1 MKRRT
6 FLIASGTF
14 LTAPLIAGAQ
24 EPLKIAKLGQLSMGA
39 AGRGIPRIPITA
51 AFYAALHD
59 LGWVEGKN
67 LVVEWLG
74 AEGRTERLPELAREL
89 VRRKV
94 DVIVVGACGAP
105 LDAAR
110 RATSTIPI
118 VVTTCADDMVAD
130 GIIAS
135 LARPGGNVTGQSKV
149 TPELTAKRLAL
160 IKEFLPAVSRVGVLW
175 APDYSDF
182 AADWRA
188 LREAARRL
196 GVTLHSAE
204 ARQPTEFE
212 PALVRLRREG
222 AEALITFS
230 DALVFGHVK
239 TLTEKAAQTRLPA
252 VYAFREAVD
261 VGGLM
266 SYGPNAEHM
275 FRRAATYVDKILR
288 GAKPGDLPI
297 EQPTNFELV
306 INLKTAKAL
315 GLTIPPALLLR
326 ADQVIE

>member
-1 MKRRT
+1 
-6 FLIASGTF
+6 L
-14 LTAPLIAGAQ
+14 
-24 EPLKIAKLGQLSMGA
+24 
-39 AGRGIPRIPITA
+39 PITA
-51 AFYAALHD
+51 AFYEGLHD
-59 LGWVEGKN
+59 LGWIEGKN
-67 LVVEWLG
+67 LVIEWAG
-74 AEGRTERLPELAREL
+74 AEGKVERLPELAREL
-89 VRRKV
+89 VRRKI
-94 DVIVVGACGAP
+94 DVIVVNACGAP

-160 IKEFLPAVSRVGVLW
+160 IKEFLPAVARVGVLW
-175 APDYSDF
+175 NPDYSEF

-188 LREAARRL
+188 LRQVARQL

-204 ARQPTEFE
+204 VRRPTDFE
-212 PALVRLRREG
+212 PAVVRLRHEG
-222 AEALITFS
+222 GQALITFS
-230 DALVFGHVK
+230 DALVFVHAK
-239 TLTEKAAQTRLPA
+239 TVTEVAAKNRLPA
-252 VYAFREAVD
+252 IYAFREAVD

-266 SYGPNAEHM
+266 SYGPNALQM
-275 FRRAATYVDKILR
+275 FRRAANYVDKILR

-297 EQPTNFELV
+297 EQPTKFELV
-306 INLKTAKAL
+306 VNIKSAKAL
-315 GLTIPPALLLR
+315 GLTIPPSLLLR